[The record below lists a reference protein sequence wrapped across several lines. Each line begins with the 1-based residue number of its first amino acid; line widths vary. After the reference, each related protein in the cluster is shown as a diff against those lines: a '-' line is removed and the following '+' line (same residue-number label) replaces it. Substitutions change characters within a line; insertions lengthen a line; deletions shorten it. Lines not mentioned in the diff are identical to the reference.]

1 MSRVR
6 TRPTRDDTR
15 EKLFEAAA
23 RVFEEQGIGGASIEA
38 IAAAAGFTRG
48 AFYSNF
54 KSKDELIIAMLEDH
68 VEQSIR
74 RNLDLLARHKNL
86 ADFIDALKTMD
97 RSRQDPLGRSPL
109 LHMEMILFVARA
121 EKRRPE
127 LAKRLRARRK
137 LITDIVETTLKN
149 SGRNGSLN
157 PTWTGAILLALEDGF
172 RLHRLIDPETTPA
185 DSFLRAIGD
194 LQRAIGIRRPDERC
208 DSGRFSAALAP
219 ACALCNWP
227 GDRAHLARAT
237 PCQIAKRGQRADG
250 DADRKG
256 DGVIAGEV
264 VQQAGDPGTR
274 GAAGERRQHDGAEDA
289 AVMLALKDLQHHRAH
304 DRGQAVAE
312 RALRQAS

>member
-38 IAAAAGFTRG
+38 IAAAAGLTRG

-86 ADFIDALKTMD
+86 SDFIDALKTMD

-109 LHMEMILFVARA
+109 LHMEMILYVARA
-121 EKRRPE
+121 EKRRPD

-137 LITDIVETTLKN
+137 LITDIVETTSKN
-149 SGRNGSLN
+149 SGQNVSLN

-194 LQRAIGIRRPDERC
+194 LQKAMGI
-208 DSGRFSAALAP
+208 SP
-219 ACALCNWP
+219 A
-227 GDRAHLARAT
+227 
-237 PCQIAKRGQRADG
+237 
-250 DADRKG
+250 
-256 DGVIAGEV
+256 
-264 VQQAGDPGTR
+264 
-274 GAAGERRQHDGAEDA
+274 
-289 AVMLALKDLQHHRAH
+289 
-304 DRGQAVAE
+304 
-312 RALRQAS
+312 

>member
-6 TRPTRDDTR
+6 TRPTRDDTC

-54 KSKDELIIAMLEDH
+54 KSKDELIIAMIEDH

-121 EKRRPE
+121 EKRRPD

-137 LITDIVETTLKN
+137 LIADIVETTSTN
-149 SGRNGSLN
+149 SGKNGPLN
-157 PTWTGAILLALEDGF
+157 PAWTAAILLALEDGF
-172 RLHRLIDPETTPA
+172 RLHRLIDPETTSA

-194 LQRAIGIRRPDERC
+194 LQRAMGI
-208 DSGRFSAALAP
+208 SSA
-219 ACALCNWP
+219 
-227 GDRAHLARAT
+227 
-237 PCQIAKRGQRADG
+237 
-250 DADRKG
+250 
-256 DGVIAGEV
+256 
-264 VQQAGDPGTR
+264 
-274 GAAGERRQHDGAEDA
+274 
-289 AVMLALKDLQHHRAH
+289 
-304 DRGQAVAE
+304 
-312 RALRQAS
+312 

>member
-6 TRPTRDDTR
+6 TRPTRDDTC

-68 VEQSIR
+68 VDQSIR
-74 RNLDLLARHKNL
+74 RLHDLLDRHRSL
-86 ADFIDALKTMD
+86 PDFIEALRTMD
-97 RSRQDPLGRSPL
+97 RSQQDPLGRSPL

-137 LITDIVETTLKN
+137 LIADIVGTTLKN
-149 SGRNGSLN
+149 SGKNPSLN
-157 PTWTGAILLALEDGF
+157 PTWTAAIVLALEDGF

-185 DSFLRAIGD
+185 DSFLRAISD
-194 LQRAIGIRRPDERC
+194 LQRAMGI
-208 DSGRFSAALAP
+208 SAA
-219 ACALCNWP
+219 
-227 GDRAHLARAT
+227 
-237 PCQIAKRGQRADG
+237 
-250 DADRKG
+250 
-256 DGVIAGEV
+256 
-264 VQQAGDPGTR
+264 
-274 GAAGERRQHDGAEDA
+274 
-289 AVMLALKDLQHHRAH
+289 
-304 DRGQAVAE
+304 
-312 RALRQAS
+312 

>member
-68 VEQSIR
+68 VEQSISR
-74 RNLDLLARHKNL
+74 IRDLLERHKNL
-86 ADFIDALKTMD
+86 ADFIEALKTMN
-97 RSRQDPLGRSPL
+97 RSQQDPLGRSPL

-137 LITDIVETTLKN
+137 LVTDIIETTARN
-149 SGRNGSLN
+149 SGRTVILN
-157 PTWTGAILLALEDGF
+157 PAWAGALVLALEDGI
-172 RLHRLIDPETTPA
+172 RLHRLIDPETTPP
-185 DSFLRAIGD
+185 DSFFRAIGD
-194 LQRAIGIRRPDERC
+194 LQRAMGI
-208 DSGRFSAALAP
+208 SSA
-219 ACALCNWP
+219 
-227 GDRAHLARAT
+227 
-237 PCQIAKRGQRADG
+237 
-250 DADRKG
+250 
-256 DGVIAGEV
+256 
-264 VQQAGDPGTR
+264 
-274 GAAGERRQHDGAEDA
+274 
-289 AVMLALKDLQHHRAH
+289 
-304 DRGQAVAE
+304 
-312 RALRQAS
+312 

>member
-38 IAAAAGFTRG
+38 IAAAAGFSRG

-54 KSKDELIIAMLEDH
+54 RSKDELIIAMLEDH
-68 VEQSIR
+68 VAQSIR
-74 RNLDLLARHKNL
+74 RSLDLLARHKNP
-86 ADFIDALKTMD
+86 ADFIDALRNVD
-97 RSRQDPLGRSPL
+97 RSQQDPLGRSPL

-137 LITDIVETTLKN
+137 LTTDIVEATSKN
-149 SGRNGSLN
+149 SGRNPALN

-185 DSFLRAIGD
+185 DSFLRAISD
-194 LQRAIGIRRPDERC
+194 LQKAIGIS
-208 DSGRFSAALAP
+208 SG
-219 ACALCNWP
+219 
-227 GDRAHLARAT
+227 
-237 PCQIAKRGQRADG
+237 
-250 DADRKG
+250 
-256 DGVIAGEV
+256 
-264 VQQAGDPGTR
+264 
-274 GAAGERRQHDGAEDA
+274 
-289 AVMLALKDLQHHRAH
+289 
-304 DRGQAVAE
+304 
-312 RALRQAS
+312 

>member
-6 TRPTRDDTR
+6 TRPTREVTCD
-15 EKLFEAAA
+15 KLFEAAA

-97 RSRQDPLGRSPL
+97 RTRQDPLGRSPL
-109 LHMEMILFVARA
+109 LHMEMILYVARA
-121 EKRRPE
+121 EQRRPE

-137 LITDIVETTLKN
+137 LIADIVETTLKN
-149 SGRNGSLN
+149 SGKNGALN
-157 PTWTGAILLALEDGF
+157 PAWTGSIVLALEDGF

-185 DSFLRAIGD
+185 DSFLRAITD
-194 LQRAIGIRRPDERC
+194 LQRAIGMA
-208 DSGRFSAALAP
+208 SA
-219 ACALCNWP
+219 
-227 GDRAHLARAT
+227 
-237 PCQIAKRGQRADG
+237 
-250 DADRKG
+250 
-256 DGVIAGEV
+256 
-264 VQQAGDPGTR
+264 
-274 GAAGERRQHDGAEDA
+274 
-289 AVMLALKDLQHHRAH
+289 
-304 DRGQAVAE
+304 
-312 RALRQAS
+312 

>member
-15 EKLFEAAA
+15 DKLFEAAA

-38 IAAAAGFTRG
+38 IALAAGFTRG

-54 KSKDELIIAMLEDH
+54 ASKDELIIAMIENH

-74 RNLDLLARHKNL
+74 RMHELLARHKNL

-97 RSRQDPLGRSPL
+97 RSQQDPLGRSPL

-137 LITDIVETTLKN
+137 LIADIVATTAKD
-149 SGRNGSLN
+149 SGRNGVLS
-157 PTWTGAILLALEDGF
+157 PAWAGAVVLAMEDGF

-194 LQRAIGIRRPDERC
+194 LQRAIGI
-208 DSGRFSAALAP
+208 SS
-219 ACALCNWP
+219 
-227 GDRAHLARAT
+227 
-237 PCQIAKRGQRADG
+237 
-250 DADRKG
+250 
-256 DGVIAGEV
+256 
-264 VQQAGDPGTR
+264 
-274 GAAGERRQHDGAEDA
+274 
-289 AVMLALKDLQHHRAH
+289 
-304 DRGQAVAE
+304 
-312 RALRQAS
+312 S

>member
-54 KSKDELIIAMLEDH
+54 NSKDELIIAMLEDH
-68 VEQSIR
+68 VEQTIR
-74 RNLDLLARHKNL
+74 RNLDLLARHKNIV
-86 ADFIDALKTMD
+86 DFIDALKTMD
-97 RSRQDPLGRSPL
+97 RSRHDPLGRSPL

-127 LAKRLRARRK
+127 LAKRLRARRQ

-149 SGRNGSLN
+149 SGTNGSLN

-194 LQRAIGIRRPDERC
+194 LQRAIGVS
-208 DSGRFSAALAP
+208 SG
-219 ACALCNWP
+219 
-227 GDRAHLARAT
+227 
-237 PCQIAKRGQRADG
+237 
-250 DADRKG
+250 
-256 DGVIAGEV
+256 
-264 VQQAGDPGTR
+264 
-274 GAAGERRQHDGAEDA
+274 
-289 AVMLALKDLQHHRAH
+289 
-304 DRGQAVAE
+304 
-312 RALRQAS
+312 

>member
-38 IAAAAGFTRG
+38 IAAAASLTRG

-54 KSKDELIIAMLEDH
+54 KGKDELIIAMLEDH

-74 RNLDLLARHKNL
+74 RNLDLLARHKSL
-86 ADFIDALKTMD
+86 SDFIDALKTMD

-121 EKRRPE
+121 EKRRPD

-137 LITDIVETTLKN
+137 LITDIVETASKN
-149 SGRNGSLN
+149 SGKNVSLN

-194 LQRAIGIRRPDERC
+194 LQRAMGI
-208 DSGRFSAALAP
+208 
-219 ACALCNWP
+219 
-227 GDRAHLARAT
+227 
-237 PCQIAKRGQRADG
+237 
-250 DADRKG
+250 
-256 DGVIAGEV
+256 
-264 VQQAGDPGTR
+264 
-274 GAAGERRQHDGAEDA
+274 
-289 AVMLALKDLQHHRAH
+289 
-304 DRGQAVAE
+304 
-312 RALRQAS
+312 AST

>member
-23 RVFEEQGIGGASIEA
+23 RVFEEQGIGGASVEA

-74 RNLDLLARHKNL
+74 RSHELLALHRNL
-86 ADFIDALKTMD
+86 AEFIEALKTMD
-97 RSRQDPLGRSPL
+97 RGRQDPLSRSPL

-121 EKRRPE
+121 EKRRPD

-137 LITDIVETTLKN
+137 MIADIVETTSRN
-149 SGRNGSLN
+149 SGHNGHLN
-157 PTWTGAILLALEDGF
+157 PTWTGAMMLALDDGF

-194 LQRAIGIRRPDERC
+194 LQRAMGI
-208 DSGRFSAALAP
+208 S
-219 ACALCNWP
+219 
-227 GDRAHLARAT
+227 
-237 PCQIAKRGQRADG
+237 K
-250 DADRKG
+250 
-256 DGVIAGEV
+256 V
-264 VQQAGDPGTR
+264 
-274 GAAGERRQHDGAEDA
+274 
-289 AVMLALKDLQHHRAH
+289 
-304 DRGQAVAE
+304 
-312 RALRQAS
+312 

>member
-6 TRPTRDDTR
+6 TRPTRDDTC

-23 RVFEEQGIGGASIEA
+23 RVFEEQGIGGASIEG

-54 KSKDELIIAMLEDH
+54 NSKDELIIAMLEDH

-74 RNLDLLARHKNL
+74 RCLELLANHKDP
-86 ADFIDALKTMD
+86 ADFIDAFRDMI

-137 LITDIVETTLKN
+137 LVTDIVETTLKN
-149 SGRNGSLN
+149 SGKNGSLN

-194 LQRAIGIRRPDERC
+194 LQRAIGIA
-208 DSGRFSAALAP
+208 SGISSA
-219 ACALCNWP
+219 
-227 GDRAHLARAT
+227 
-237 PCQIAKRGQRADG
+237 
-250 DADRKG
+250 
-256 DGVIAGEV
+256 
-264 VQQAGDPGTR
+264 
-274 GAAGERRQHDGAEDA
+274 
-289 AVMLALKDLQHHRAH
+289 
-304 DRGQAVAE
+304 
-312 RALRQAS
+312 